1 MFTTVAIAI
10 LLGFFLIAIASAS
23 APRKSQE
30 LETPIDDDLLTRLNA
45 LPINQ
50 FSELMSDLMARIGLL
65 VEEVGFSDAPLGG
78 VDILANNTRELMG
91 GRFIV
96 HIVRCPANQLV
107 PRTVV
112 RRLYQAVREEEA
124 MKGVLIAT
132 GFFSDEAIRGAQER
146 PIELANG
153 DQLRNLLNKHLS
165 EEVDSLSQPPTFY
178 PKRT

>member
-30 LETPIDDDLLTRLNA
+30 LETPVADDLLTKLNE
-45 LPINQ
+45 LPLNQ

-78 VDILANNTRELMG
+78 VDILADNTRELIG

-112 RRLYQAVREEEA
+112 RRLYQTVREEEA
-124 MKGVLIAT
+124 MKGVLMTT
-132 GFFSDEAIRGAQER
+132 GYFSDEAILGAHER

-153 DQLRNLLNKHLS
+153 DQLRNLLNKHLP
-165 EEVDSLSQPPTFY
+165 EEVDSLPQPSAFIPE
-178 PKRT
+178 RT